1 MMARIVLIGLLLAP
15 FVSAAGP
22 NLQGVSSGIP
32 LSIWHGSSSD
42 TPWLNGNLLVLFAE
56 APDGGWG
63 EVTTLIGEGVTSAA
77 FVQNDGDQ

>member
-32 LSIWHGSSSD
+32 LSIWHGSSLGYALVERESA
-42 TPWLNGNLLVLFAE
+42 LVLFAE

-63 EVTTLIGEGVTSAA
+63 EVTTLIGEGV
-77 FVQNDGDQ
+77 